1 MIAGAIVFLFIYF
14 WLCWGREVFVAAH
27 RLSLAAA
34 SRGSSL
40 VVVHGLLLLQS
51 VGSRCLGAS
60 VVMAPGPSCPKV
72 CGIFL
77 ELGME
82 LRCPSSV
89 PGFEGAGGTGWGVFI
104 SHPAS

>member
-1 MIAGAIVFLFIYF
+1 MQPAQLLAWHHGGQRQKKLLRLLSQGPCSQSVSEPGQAASAGARKADPSRTFSPS
-14 WLCWGREVFVAAH
+14 H
-27 RLSLAAA
+27 PA
-34 SRGSSL
+34 SKRD
-40 VVVHGLLLLQS
+40 
-51 VGSRCLGAS
+51 AS
-60 VVMAPGPSCPKV
+60 A
-72 CGIFL
+72 L